1 MQPAQR
7 LLSCLFCLLSQGRES
22 HRERERERG
31 GERGDCCKPHVW
43 KTIFYSSISKRQ
55 TRTHFVALKP
65 ETGLL
70 TVKKGGMLVLQI
82 SDPCLAAKPKQIP
95 FQAAHLRGSSLSPLL
110 SRLKARD
117 IWRRLLECKIQAF
130 SVIGIR
136 SASLFFFLFFLRE
149 WKHVSCSIKTLLP
162 GKLLGSVFPYLPS
175 RSQPPIHVIYY
186 KGVIS
191 DKPIERIH
199 AVRKQTNNLKS
210 QLNPPGAHTV
220 YTFVILFITF
230 SVITFPQTSS
240 VNKKKKTTPYA
251 FWVWGGRKC
260 RPFWHVVMNGSNWGL
275 QSTESTSHI
284 HRQTHFSPDG
294 SWKFFMCKKKK
305 KITRREFV
313 YIHLSLLGK

>member
-210 QLNPPGAHTV
+210 QLNPPA
-220 YTFVILFITF
+220 YTLYIHLL
-230 SVITFPQTSS
+230 SCLLHFPSLHSLKQAALI
-240 VNKKKKTTPYA
+240 KKKQHRYA